1 MISLSKKNISKYL
14 LCFFLLLMT
23 IFVMLLN
30 NSGLNNYSTI
40 SIWIGFITNLV
51 LIFISFY
58 VNGID
63 FITRIFVQYKNLF
76 FKYEFILMLSSIPRM
91 VWYGRSYT
99 YSSILFF
106 VPILFIVNYFID
118 KYRI

>member
-58 VNGID
+58 VNGIG
-63 FITRIFVQYKNLF
+63 FITFYLICTTALLFPIMIQYNTF
-76 FKYEFILMLSSIPRM
+76 
-91 VWYGRSYT
+91 
-99 YSSILFF
+99 
-106 VPILFIVNYFID
+106 
-118 KYRI
+118 